1 MRYRKKGMSL
11 MEIVI
16 AMAIAGVLALLLVE
30 IMNSVNA
37 MMRATTDLNRRM
49 AYEGQFADNLEISNA
64 TPNDEISVQ
73 IDYGGGSV
81 ISLDNFSEN
90 KVVEYTVGYDDSIHV
105 SPVSDDALKAE
116 ANYRFF
122 IVQPFRYEPVDA
134 PETPFMLTIDFEALG
149 DGKYDVL
156 DKLTI
161 TGTTSDA
168 DYALNP
174 SGTGLVGTPKG
185 TGTVSSFDI
194 EPSLL
199 QAGWVGKTATAT
211 GHFTLSI
218 PIPYVSGV
226 ELNPDL
232 GKGDITVTVKVDH
245 LTPHAAE
252 IQNKE
257 GIDATKYDWLIAK
270 CAYHTATRVELPD
283 GSMGAQYFTNAEYQ
297 VKNVEE
303 ERNIDGVTTTV
314 KHSECTVIG

>member
-134 PETPFMLTIDFEALG
+134 PDTPFMLTIDFEALG
-149 DGKYDVL
+149 DGKYDELVE
-156 DKLTI
+156 LTI
-161 TGTTSDA
+161 EGRTEKAT
-168 DYALNP
+168 YALNAN
-174 SGTGLVGTPKG
+174 GTGLVGTP
-185 TGTVSSFDI
+185 TGAGPTNDPVVIKPAD
-194 EPSLL
+194 L

-218 PIPYVSGV
+218 PIPYASGV

-232 GKGDITVTVKVDH
+232 GKGSIHVTAYVDH
-245 LTPHAAE
+245 KTPHYTE
-252 IQNKE
+252 INK
-257 GIDATKYDWLIAK
+257 DDPNKTKFYWLSAD
-270 CAYHTATRVELPD
+270 CTYYTATSVDLPD
-283 GSMGAQYFTNAEYQ
+283 GSKGAQYFTNAEYR
-297 VKNVEE
+297 VKRVSDTKT
-303 ERNIDGVTTTV
+303 IDGVDTAIER
-314 KHSECTVIG
+314 SECTVVS